1 VGQLD
6 ASTQQNSAMV
16 EELAAA
22 ASSLQAQAGVMHDAV
37 RIFRL
42 DSQRAHAA

>member
-1 VGQLD
+1 
-6 ASTQQNSAMV
+6 MV

-22 ASSLQAQAGVMHDAV
+22 ASSLQAQAVVMQDAV

-42 DSQRAHAA
+42 NSRGNAATERA